1 MNCLDKVVTWYKER
15 KFTKDRNVLFDNAL
29 KLHEEN
35 FLERLDKGRAFHNMD
50 VHAFHKENTLSIN
63 FGRRFG
69 TTAYI
74 KYRMSQDPNTILF
87 YEKQSYIEKEFT
99 KETLRRYQKTLRAFS
114 TSSNTKGLT
123 IPNKDAIKT
132 IIVDR
137 GSFHK
142 SNEKIIA
149 DIFMHYGILLDLK
162 FRIVILG

>member
-35 FLERLDKGRAFHNMD
+35 FLERLDKARMNHNID
-50 VHAFHKENTLSIN
+50 VHAFHKMNTLSIN
-63 FGRRFG
+63 FGRQFG
-69 TTAYI
+69 TTSYI
-74 KYRMSQDPNTILF
+74 KYRMSKDPNTILF
-87 YEKQSYIEKEFT
+87 YEKQSYIENVFT
-99 KETLRRYQKTLRAFS
+99 KDTLPTYKKTLRAFS
-114 TSSNTKGLT
+114 VTSNTKGLT
-123 IPNKDAIKT
+123 IPNKDSIKT

>member
-1 MNCLDKVVTWYKER
+1 MNCLDKVVTWYTER
-15 KFTKDRNVLFDNAL
+15 KFTKDRNLLFDNAL

-35 FLERLDKGRAFHNMD
+35 FLERFENGREFHSMD
-50 VHAFHKENTLSIN
+50 VHAFHKEHTLSIN

-69 TTAYI
+69 TTSYI
-74 KYRMSQDPNTILF
+74 KYRMSRDPNTILF

-99 KETLRRYQKTLRAFS
+99 KDTLRRYQKVLRAFCI
-114 TSSNTKGLT
+114 TSNTKGLT
-123 IPNKDAIKT
+123 IPNKDQLKT

-137 GSFHK
+137 ASFHK

-149 DIFMHYGILLDLK
+149 DIFLHYGMLLNLK